1 VEEGRRIF
9 ENITKFLLY
18 LLSCNIGEVLL
29 MLIAFIVTTLIGKH
43 AIPLVAL
50 QILWV
55 NLVTDGLPALAL
67 AVDPPAPDVM
77 QRPPRRVKTSIFSRP
92 VTTFIG
98 GVGLWTALATLAV
111 FLWAL
116 QSGRTVIEAQC
127 LTFVTLVMIELFNC
141 FNCRSERLS
150 LFQVGVFKNK
160 WLLAAVASSFL
171 LTLPLLY
178 APFLQGPFRTFA
190 LGPSD
195 WGIVLLGGAS
205 VIVAAELGKLVAR
218 HRHA

>member
-77 QRPPRRVKTSIFSRP
+77 QRPPRRVKTGIFSRP

-190 LGPSD
+190 LSLSD
-195 WGIVLLGGAS
+195 WGVVLLGGAS
-205 VIVAAELGKLVAR
+205 VVVVAELGKLIAR